1 MTINGIKQ
9 ITGLSRVWRLSD
21 ERLNRTLKKY
31 KDNFESIVVQK
42 SKDGEFVNFIALVT
56 GDLHAFA
63 LLVDESRTDIDA
75 LKLMVEEESI
85 IFPREF

>member
-21 ERLNRTLKKY
+21 ERLDRALKKY
-31 KDNFESIVVQK
+31 KNDFESIIAQK
-42 SKDGEFVNFIALVT
+42 NKDRELVNFIALVT
-56 GDLHAFA
+56 GDLHVFA
-63 LLVDESRTDIDA
+63 LLVDESHTDIDA
-75 LKLMVEEESI
+75 LKLIVEEEGV

>member
-31 KDNFESIVVQK
+31 KDDFESIIVQK
-42 SKDGEFVNFIALVT
+42 NKDRELVNFIALVT

-75 LKLMVEEESI
+75 LKLMVEEEGV